1 MSLSNFNQFRE
12 GSDKQNENDNKFFE
26 NWMGMN
32 ILVAVFSSMFNIF
45 NTILLSFSFQS
56 DKKNIRNILVS
67 IMFTVNMA
75 FVIVTNFSFVN
86 ISTMGIITVIFSIV
100 FTVIVVPS
108 FLWIIN
114 AMLSETFK
122 EMQEAAHT
130 KQQFKSMFDSL

>member
-12 GSDKQNENDNKFFE
+12 GSDEQNELENKFFE

-56 DKKNIRNILVS
+56 DKKNTKNILVS

-75 FVIVTNFSFVN
+75 FVIVTNFSFEH
-86 ISTMGIITVIFSIV
+86 ISTMGILTVTFSIV

-114 AMLSETFK
+114 AMLSETY
-122 EMQEAAHT
+122 
-130 KQQFKSMFDSL
+130 